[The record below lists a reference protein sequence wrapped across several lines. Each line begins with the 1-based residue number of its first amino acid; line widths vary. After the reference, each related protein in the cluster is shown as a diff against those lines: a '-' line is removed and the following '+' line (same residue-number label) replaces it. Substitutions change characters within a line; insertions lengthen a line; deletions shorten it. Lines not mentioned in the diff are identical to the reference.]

1 MKRKLFQSNIEFED
15 NFDDIPLQLKHLSKP
30 TIGGGSGGGGG
41 GAQQVTSTVT
51 QSNLPAYVQ
60 PYFEQVLQRGLF
72 ESARPYQPY
81 GGQRLAQFAPEETA
95 AQRGIAGLQR
105 PEQLGMASD
114 IAAQVGYGGMPS
126 GMAIAGQ
133 FQPGAI
139 TPTYQATEYQT
150 GYGPGQFGANY
161 QAGQVGPGYQAG
173 VLQPQFQ
180 ATQFAPGYQ
189 AREFQPGYG
198 VQQFTDRYQ
207 AGTITPGYE
216 AGVFTPGYQAG
227 QLQAGF
233 EAGSMA
239 APGTL
244 ASYMSP
250 YQQAVTDI
258 ERREAVR
265 ASEAQRPQVGAGAAR
280 AGALG
285 GTRATLLE
293 AERQRALGQ
302 QLGDIQARGSQAAF
316 EQARVG
322 FEADRAA
329 RLQQAQFGLGAF
341 QAQEAARQRA
351 AEMGFQAQQAG
362 ESARQEAARLGL
374 SAQQQNEAAR
384 QAQAEFGLRSYQ
396 AGQEERQFAANLGL
410 QAQQAGEQARQR
422 AAEMGMTAQQQA
434 EASRQAAEEFRQKAF
449 QQTEAARQAQAQ
461 LGISGFQAQEAA
473 RQQQAQFQLQSQQAG
488 EQARQEAA
496 RLGLTAQQ
504 QSDAARRAEQEFRT
518 QAQQFNIEQQRQR
531 ALLGLEGLSAD
542 RASQAQRLAAAELL
556 SGFGGRQQEMDLQRL
571 AALGGVGAERRGL
584 MQRGLDLGYEDFL
597 RQQAYGREQLGYLS
611 NLLQGVPVT
620 PGSTVST
627 FGRVPSPEQQALGA
641 GLGALGLYQAFGGRG
656 RQG

>member
-1 MKRKLFQSNIEFED
+1 MS
-15 NFDDIPLQLKHLSKP
+15 S
-30 TIGGGSGGGGG
+30 GGGSGSGQ
-41 GAQQVTSTVT
+41 QQVTSTVT

-114 IAAQVGYGGMPS
+114 IAAQVGYGQMPS
-126 GMAIAGQ
+126 GMSIAGQ

-139 TPTYQATEYQT
+139 SPDYRATQFQT
-150 GYGPGQFGANY
+150 GYGPGQFGA
-161 QAGQVGPGYQAG
+161 GYQASE
-173 VLQPQFQ
+173 V
-180 ATQFAPGYQ
+180 A
-189 AREFQPGYG
+189 
-198 VQQFTDRYQ
+198 
-207 AGTITPGYE
+207 
-216 AGVFTPGYQAG
+216 PGYQAG
-227 QLQAGF
+227 QVQAGF

-250 YQQAVTDI
+250 YQQAVTDV
-258 ERREAVR
+258 EKREAVR
-265 ASEAQRPQVGAGAAR
+265 ASETQRPQVGAGAAR

-293 AERQRALGQ
+293 AERQRNLGQ
-302 QLGDIQARGSQAAF
+302 QLGDIQARGSQAGF
-316 EQARVG
+316 EQARAG

-329 RLQQAQFGLGAF
+329 RLQQAQFGLGSF
-341 QAQEAARQRA
+341 QAQEAARQ
-351 AEMGFQAQQAG
+351 Q
-362 ESARQEAARLGL
+362 
-374 SAQQQNEAAR
+374 
-384 QAQAEFGLRSYQ
+384 
-396 AGQEERQFAANLGL
+396 
-410 QAQQAGEQARQR
+410 
-422 AAEMGMTAQQQA
+422 
-434 EASRQAAEEFRQKAF
+434 
-449 QQTEAARQAQAQ
+449 QAQ
-461 LGISGFQAQEAA
+461 LGLSGFQAQEAA

-504 QSDAARRAEQEFRT
+504 QTDAARRAEQEFRT

-531 ALLGLEGLSAD
+531 ALLGLEGLSSD
-542 RASQAQRLAAAELL
+542 RAGQAQRLAAAELL

-571 AALGGVGAERRGL
+571 AALGGVGSERRGL

-641 GLGALGLYQAFGGRG
+641 GIGALGLYQAFGGRG
-656 RQG
+656 RQS

>member
-1 MKRKLFQSNIEFED
+1 MS
-15 NFDDIPLQLKHLSKP
+15 
-30 TIGGGSGGGGG
+30 GGGGGGG
-41 GAQQVTSTVT
+41 GAQQVTSTNT
-51 QSNLPAYVQ
+51 TTNLPPYVQ

-114 IAAQVGYGGMPS
+114 IAAQVGYGQMPS
-126 GMAIAGQ
+126 GMDIAGQ

-139 TPTYQATEYQT
+139 SPDYRATQFQT
-150 GYGPGQFGANY
+150 GYGPGQFGADY
-161 QAGQVGPGYQAG
+161 QAGAVGPGYQAMG
-173 VLQPQFQ
+173 YQPQFQ
-180 ATQFAPGYQ
+180 AREFAPGYQ
-189 AREFQPGYG
+189 A
-198 VQQFTDRYQ
+198 
-207 AGTITPGYE
+207 
-216 AGVFTPGYQAG
+216 G
-227 QLQAGF
+227 QVQAGF

-244 ASYMSP
+244 TSYMSP
-250 YQQAVTDI
+250 YQQAVTDV
-258 ERREAVR
+258 EKREAVR
-265 ASEAQRPQVGAGAAR
+265 ASETQRPQVGAGAAR

-293 AERQRALGQ
+293 AERQRNLGQ
-302 QLGDIQARGSQAAF
+302 QLGDIQARGSQAGF
-316 EQARVG
+316 EQARAG

-341 QAQEAARQRA
+341 QAQE
-351 AEMGFQAQQAG
+351 G
-362 ESARQEAARLGL
+362 
-374 SAQQQNEAAR
+374 
-384 QAQAEFGLRSYQ
+384 
-396 AGQEERQFAANLGL
+396 
-410 QAQQAGEQARQR
+410 ARQR
-422 AAEMGMTAQQQA
+422 AAEMGMSAQQQA
-434 EASRQAAEEFRQKAF
+434 EASRQAAEQFRQSAF
-449 QQTEAARQAQAQ
+449 QQTEAGRQAQAQ
-461 LGISGFQAQEAA
+461 LGLSGFQAQEAA

-504 QSDAARRAEQEFRT
+504 QTDAARRAEQEFRT

-531 ALLGLEGLSAD
+531 ALLGLEGLSSD
-542 RASQAQRLAAAELL
+542 RAGQAQRLAAAELL

-571 AALGGVGAERRGL
+571 AALGGVGSERRGL

-641 GLGALGLYQAFGGRG
+641 GIGALGLYQAFGGRG
-656 RQG
+656 RQS

>member
-1 MKRKLFQSNIEFED
+1 MLGMEFDNSFESVPKQIKKLQS
-15 NFDDIPLQLKHLSKP
+15 L
-30 TIGGGSGGGGG
+30 TIGGGGG
-41 GAQQVTSTVT
+41 GGSSGQQQVTSTVT

-114 IAAQVGYGGMPS
+114 IAAQVGYGQMPS
-126 GMAIAGQ
+126 GMDIASQ

-139 TPTYQATEYQT
+139 SPDYRATQFQT
-150 GYGPGQFGANY
+150 GYGPGQFGADY
-161 QAGQVGPGYQAG
+161 QAGAVGPGYQAMG
-173 VLQPQFQ
+173 YQPQFQ
-180 ATQFAPGYQ
+180 AREFAPGYQ
-189 AREFQPGYG
+189 A
-198 VQQFTDRYQ
+198 
-207 AGTITPGYE
+207 
-216 AGVFTPGYQAG
+216 G
-227 QLQAGF
+227 QVQAGF

-244 ASYMSP
+244 TSYMSP

-258 ERREAVR
+258 EKREAVR
-265 ASEAQRPQVGAGAAR
+265 ASETQRPQVGAGAAR

-293 AERQRALGQ
+293 AERQRNLGQ
-302 QLGDIQARGSQAAF
+302 QLGDIQARGSQAGF
-316 EQARVG
+316 EQARAG

-341 QAQEAARQRA
+341 QAQE
-351 AEMGFQAQQAG
+351 G
-362 ESARQEAARLGL
+362 
-374 SAQQQNEAAR
+374 
-384 QAQAEFGLRSYQ
+384 
-396 AGQEERQFAANLGL
+396 
-410 QAQQAGEQARQR
+410 ARQR
-422 AAEMGMTAQQQA
+422 AAEMGMSAQQQA
-434 EASRQAAEEFRQKAF
+434 EASRQAAEQFRQSAF
-449 QQTEAARQAQAQ
+449 QQTEAGRQAQAQ
-461 LGISGFQAQEAA
+461 LGLSGFQAQEAA

-504 QSDAARRAEQEFRT
+504 QTDAARRAEQEFRT

-531 ALLGLEGLSAD
+531 ALLGLEGLSSD
-542 RASQAQRLAAAELL
+542 RAGQAQRLAAAELL

-571 AALGGVGAERRGL
+571 AALGGVGSERRGL

-641 GLGALGLYQAFGGRG
+641 GIGALGLYQAFGGRG

>member
-1 MKRKLFQSNIEFED
+1 MRNNLPMLGMEFDNSFESVPKQIKKLQS
-15 NFDDIPLQLKHLSKP
+15 L
-30 TIGGGSGGGGG
+30 TIGGGGG
-41 GAQQVTSTVT
+41 GGSSGQQQVTSTVT

-114 IAAQVGYGGMPS
+114 IAAQVGYGNMPS
-126 GMAIAGQ
+126 GMDIASQ

-139 TPTYQATEYQT
+139 SPDYRATQFQT
-150 GYGPGQFGANY
+150 GYGPGQFGADY
-161 QAGQVGPGYQAG
+161 QAGAVGPGYQAMG
-173 VLQPQFQ
+173 YQPQFQ
-180 ATQFAPGYQ
+180 AREFAPGYQ
-189 AREFQPGYG
+189 A
-198 VQQFTDRYQ
+198 
-207 AGTITPGYE
+207 
-216 AGVFTPGYQAG
+216 G
-227 QLQAGF
+227 QVQAGF

-244 ASYMSP
+244 TSYMSP

-258 ERREAVR
+258 EKREAVR
-265 ASEAQRPQVGAGAAR
+265 ASETQRPQVGAGAAR

-293 AERQRALGQ
+293 AERQRNLGQ
-302 QLGDIQARGSQAAF
+302 QLGDIQARGSQAGF
-316 EQARVG
+316 EQARAG

-341 QAQEAARQRA
+341 QAQE
-351 AEMGFQAQQAG
+351 G
-362 ESARQEAARLGL
+362 
-374 SAQQQNEAAR
+374 
-384 QAQAEFGLRSYQ
+384 
-396 AGQEERQFAANLGL
+396 
-410 QAQQAGEQARQR
+410 ARQR
-422 AAEMGMTAQQQA
+422 AAEMGMSAQQQA
-434 EASRQAAEEFRQKAF
+434 EASRQAAEQFRQSAF

-461 LGISGFQAQEAA
+461 LGLSGFQAQEAA

-504 QSDAARRAEQEFRT
+504 QTDAARRAEQEFRT

-542 RASQAQRLAAAELL
+542 RAGQAQRLAAAELL

-571 AALGGVGAERRGL
+571 AALGGVGSERRGL

-627 FGRVPSPEQQALGA
+627 FGRVPSSEQQALGA

>member
-1 MKRKLFQSNIEFED
+1 MLGMEFDNSFESVPKQIKKLQS
-15 NFDDIPLQLKHLSKP
+15 L
-30 TIGGGSGGGGG
+30 TIGGGGG
-41 GAQQVTSTVT
+41 GSGSGQQQVTSTVT

-114 IAAQVGYGGMPS
+114 IAAQVGYGQMPS
-126 GMAIAGQ
+126 GMSIAGQ

-139 TPTYQATEYQT
+139 SPDYRATQFQT
-150 GYGPGQFGANY
+150 GYGPGQFGADY
-161 QAGQVGPGYQAG
+161 QAGAVGPGYQAMG
-173 VLQPQFQ
+173 YQPQFQ
-180 ATQFAPGYQ
+180 AREFAPGYQ
-189 AREFQPGYG
+189 A
-198 VQQFTDRYQ
+198 
-207 AGTITPGYE
+207 
-216 AGVFTPGYQAG
+216 G
-227 QLQAGF
+227 QVQAGF

-244 ASYMSP
+244 TSYMSP

-258 ERREAVR
+258 EKREAVR
-265 ASEAQRPQVGAGAAR
+265 ASETQRPQVGAGAAR

-293 AERQRALGQ
+293 AERQRNLGQ
-302 QLGDIQARGSQAAF
+302 QLGDIQARGSQAGF
-316 EQARVG
+316 EQARAG

-341 QAQEAARQRA
+341 QAQE
-351 AEMGFQAQQAG
+351 G
-362 ESARQEAARLGL
+362 
-374 SAQQQNEAAR
+374 
-384 QAQAEFGLRSYQ
+384 
-396 AGQEERQFAANLGL
+396 
-410 QAQQAGEQARQR
+410 ARQR
-422 AAEMGMTAQQQA
+422 AAEMGMSAQQQA
-434 EASRQAAEEFRQKAF
+434 EASRQAAEQFRQSAF

-461 LGISGFQAQEAA
+461 LGLSGFQAQEAA

-504 QSDAARRAEQEFRT
+504 QTDAARRAEQEFRT

-531 ALLGLEGLSAD
+531 ALLGLEGLSSD
-542 RASQAQRLAAAELL
+542 RAGQAQRLAAAELL

-571 AALGGVGAERRGL
+571 AALGGVGSERRGL

-656 RQG
+656 RQS

>member
-1 MKRKLFQSNIEFED
+1 MLGMEFDNSFESVPKQIKKLQS
-15 NFDDIPLQLKHLSKP
+15 L
-30 TIGGGSGGGGG
+30 TIGGGGG
-41 GAQQVTSTVT
+41 GSGSGQQQVTSTVT

-114 IAAQVGYGGMPS
+114 IAAQVGYGQMPS
-126 GMAIAGQ
+126 GMSIAGQ

-139 TPTYQATEYQT
+139 SPDYRATQFQT
-150 GYGPGQFGANY
+150 GYGPGQFGADY
-161 QAGQVGPGYQAG
+161 QAGAVGPGYQAMG
-173 VLQPQFQ
+173 YQPQFQ
-180 ATQFAPGYQ
+180 AREFAPGYQ
-189 AREFQPGYG
+189 A
-198 VQQFTDRYQ
+198 
-207 AGTITPGYE
+207 
-216 AGVFTPGYQAG
+216 G
-227 QLQAGF
+227 QVQAGF

-244 ASYMSP
+244 TSYMSP

-258 ERREAVR
+258 EKREAVR
-265 ASEAQRPQVGAGAAR
+265 ASETQRPQVGAGAAR

-293 AERQRALGQ
+293 AERQRNLGQ
-302 QLGDIQARGSQAAF
+302 QLGDIQARGSQAGF
-316 EQARVG
+316 EQARAG

-341 QAQEAARQRA
+341 QAQE
-351 AEMGFQAQQAG
+351 G
-362 ESARQEAARLGL
+362 
-374 SAQQQNEAAR
+374 
-384 QAQAEFGLRSYQ
+384 
-396 AGQEERQFAANLGL
+396 
-410 QAQQAGEQARQR
+410 ARQR
-422 AAEMGMTAQQQA
+422 AAEMGMSAQQQA
-434 EASRQAAEEFRQKAF
+434 EASRQAAEQFRQSAF

-461 LGISGFQAQEAA
+461 LGLSGFQAQEAA

-504 QSDAARRAEQEFRT
+504 QTDAARRAEQEFRT

-531 ALLGLEGLSAD
+531 ALLGLEGLSSD
-542 RASQAQRLAAAELL
+542 RAGQAQRLAAAELL

-571 AALGGVGAERRGL
+571 AALGGVGSERRGL

-641 GLGALGLYQAFGGRG
+641 GIGALGLYQAFGGRG

>member
-1 MKRKLFQSNIEFED
+1 MRNNLPMLGMEFDNSFESVPKQIKKLQS
-15 NFDDIPLQLKHLSKP
+15 L
-30 TIGGGSGGGGG
+30 TIGGGGG
-41 GAQQVTSTVT
+41 GGSSGQQQVTSTVT

-114 IAAQVGYGGMPS
+114 IAAQVGYGQMPS
-126 GMAIAGQ
+126 GMDIASQ

-139 TPTYQATEYQT
+139 SPDYRATQFQT
-150 GYGPGQFGANY
+150 GYGPGQFGA
-161 QAGQVGPGYQAG
+161 GYQASE
-173 VLQPQFQ
+173 V
-180 ATQFAPGYQ
+180 A
-189 AREFQPGYG
+189 
-198 VQQFTDRYQ
+198 
-207 AGTITPGYE
+207 
-216 AGVFTPGYQAG
+216 PGYQAG
-227 QLQAGF
+227 QVQAGF

-250 YQQAVTDI
+250 YQQAVTDV
-258 ERREAVR
+258 EKREAVR
-265 ASEAQRPQVGAGAAR
+265 ASETQRPQVGAGAAR

-293 AERQRALGQ
+293 AERQRNLGQ
-302 QLGDIQARGSQAAF
+302 QLGDIQARGSQAGF
-316 EQARVG
+316 EQARAG

-329 RLQQAQFGLGAF
+329 RLQQAQFGLGSF
-341 QAQEAARQRA
+341 QAQEAARQ
-351 AEMGFQAQQAG
+351 Q
-362 ESARQEAARLGL
+362 
-374 SAQQQNEAAR
+374 
-384 QAQAEFGLRSYQ
+384 
-396 AGQEERQFAANLGL
+396 
-410 QAQQAGEQARQR
+410 
-422 AAEMGMTAQQQA
+422 
-434 EASRQAAEEFRQKAF
+434 
-449 QQTEAARQAQAQ
+449 QAQ
-461 LGISGFQAQEAA
+461 LGLSGFQAQEAA

-504 QSDAARRAEQEFRT
+504 QTDAARRAEQEFRT

-531 ALLGLEGLSAD
+531 ALLGLEGLSSD
-542 RASQAQRLAAAELL
+542 RAGQAQRLAAAELL

-571 AALGGVGAERRGL
+571 AALGGVGSERRGL

-641 GLGALGLYQAFGGRG
+641 GIGALGLYQAFGGRG

>member
-1 MKRKLFQSNIEFED
+1 MRNNLPMLGMEFDNSFESVPKQIKKLQS
-15 NFDDIPLQLKHLSKP
+15 L
-30 TIGGGSGGGGG
+30 TIGGGGG
-41 GAQQVTSTVT
+41 GGSSGQQQVTSTVT

-114 IAAQVGYGGMPS
+114 IAAQVGYGQMPS
-126 GMAIAGQ
+126 GMSIAGQ

-139 TPTYQATEYQT
+139 SPDYRATQFQT
-150 GYGPGQFGANY
+150 GYGPGQFGADY
-161 QAGQVGPGYQAG
+161 QAGAVGPGYQAMSY
-173 VLQPQFQ
+173 QPQFQ
-180 ATQFAPGYQ
+180 AREFAPGYQ
-189 AREFQPGYG
+189 A
-198 VQQFTDRYQ
+198 
-207 AGTITPGYE
+207 
-216 AGVFTPGYQAG
+216 G
-227 QLQAGF
+227 QVQAGF

-244 ASYMSP
+244 TSYMSP

-258 ERREAVR
+258 EKREAVR
-265 ASEAQRPQVGAGAAR
+265 ASETQRPQVGAGAAR

-293 AERQRALGQ
+293 AERQRNLGQ
-302 QLGDIQARGSQAAF
+302 QLGDIQARGSQAGF
-316 EQARVG
+316 EQARAG

-341 QAQEAARQRA
+341 QAQE
-351 AEMGFQAQQAG
+351 G
-362 ESARQEAARLGL
+362 
-374 SAQQQNEAAR
+374 
-384 QAQAEFGLRSYQ
+384 
-396 AGQEERQFAANLGL
+396 
-410 QAQQAGEQARQR
+410 ARQR
-422 AAEMGMTAQQQA
+422 AAEMGMSAQQQA
-434 EASRQAAEEFRQKAF
+434 EASRQAAEQFRQSAF

-461 LGISGFQAQEAA
+461 LGLSGFQAQEAA

-504 QSDAARRAEQEFRT
+504 QTDAARRAEQEFRT

-531 ALLGLEGLSAD
+531 ALLGLEGLSSD
-542 RASQAQRLAAAELL
+542 RAGQAQRLAAAELL

-571 AALGGVGAERRGL
+571 AALGGVGSERRGL

-656 RQG
+656 RQS

>member
-1 MKRKLFQSNIEFED
+1 MKNKLFKTEFPDDFEAELLPRSLRKLHK
-15 NFDDIPLQLKHLSKP
+15 PLFGS
-30 TIGGGSGGGGG
+30 SGGGGG

-150 GYGPGQFGANY
+150 GYGPGQFGAGY
-161 QAGQVGPGYQAG
+161 QSGQVGPGYQAAG
-173 VLQPQFQ
+173 YQPQFQ
-180 ATQFAPGYQ
+180 A
-189 AREFQPGYG
+189 RE
-198 VQQFTDRYQ
+198 
-207 AGTITPGYE
+207 
-216 AGVFTPGYQAG
+216 FTPGYQAG
-227 QLQAGF
+227 QVQAGF

-244 ASYMSP
+244 TSYMSP
-250 YQQAVTDI
+250 YQQAVTDV

-293 AERQRALGQ
+293 AERQRNLGQ
-302 QLGDIQARGSQAAF
+302 QLGDIQARGSQAGF
-316 EQARVG
+316 EQARAG

-341 QAQEAARQRA
+341 QAQE
-351 AEMGFQAQQAG
+351 G
-362 ESARQEAARLGL
+362 
-374 SAQQQNEAAR
+374 
-384 QAQAEFGLRSYQ
+384 
-396 AGQEERQFAANLGL
+396 
-410 QAQQAGEQARQR
+410 ARQR
-422 AAEMGMTAQQQA
+422 AAEMGMSAQQQA
-434 EASRQAAEEFRQKAF
+434 EASRQAAEQFRQSAF
-449 QQTEAARQAQAQ
+449 QQTEAGRQAQAQ
-461 LGISGFQAQEAA
+461 LGLSGFQAQEAA

-504 QSDAARRAEQEFRT
+504 QTDAARRAEQEFRT

-542 RASQAQRLAAAELL
+542 RAGQAQRLAAAELL

-571 AALGGVGAERRGL
+571 AALGGVGSERRGL

-627 FGRVPSPEQQALGA
+627 FGRVPSSEQQALGA

>member
-1 MKRKLFQSNIEFED
+1 MRNNLPMLGMEFDNSFESVPKQIKKLQS
-15 NFDDIPLQLKHLSKP
+15 L
-30 TIGGGSGGGGG
+30 TIGGGGG
-41 GAQQVTSTVT
+41 GSGSGQQQVTSTVT

-114 IAAQVGYGGMPS
+114 IAAQVGYGQMPS
-126 GMAIAGQ
+126 GMSIAGQ

-139 TPTYQATEYQT
+139 SPDYRATQFQT
-150 GYGPGQFGANY
+150 GYGPGQFGADY
-161 QAGQVGPGYQAG
+161 QAGAVGPGYQAMG
-173 VLQPQFQ
+173 YQPQFQ
-180 ATQFAPGYQ
+180 AREFAPGYQ
-189 AREFQPGYG
+189 A
-198 VQQFTDRYQ
+198 
-207 AGTITPGYE
+207 
-216 AGVFTPGYQAG
+216 G
-227 QLQAGF
+227 QVQAGF

-244 ASYMSP
+244 TSYMSP

-258 ERREAVR
+258 EKREAVR
-265 ASEAQRPQVGAGAAR
+265 ASETQRPQVGAGAAR

-293 AERQRALGQ
+293 AERQRNLGQ
-302 QLGDIQARGSQAAF
+302 QLGDIQARGSQAGF
-316 EQARVG
+316 EQARAG

-341 QAQEAARQRA
+341 QAQE
-351 AEMGFQAQQAG
+351 G
-362 ESARQEAARLGL
+362 
-374 SAQQQNEAAR
+374 
-384 QAQAEFGLRSYQ
+384 
-396 AGQEERQFAANLGL
+396 
-410 QAQQAGEQARQR
+410 ARQR
-422 AAEMGMTAQQQA
+422 AAEMGMSAQQQA
-434 EASRQAAEEFRQKAF
+434 EASRQAAEQFRQSAF
-449 QQTEAARQAQAQ
+449 QQTEAGRQAQAQ
-461 LGISGFQAQEAA
+461 LGLSGFQAQEAA

-504 QSDAARRAEQEFRT
+504 QTDAARRAEQEFRT

-531 ALLGLEGLSAD
+531 ALLGLEGLSSD
-542 RASQAQRLAAAELL
+542 RAGQAQRLAAAELL

-571 AALGGVGAERRGL
+571 AALGGVGSERRGL

-641 GLGALGLYQAFGGRG
+641 GIGALGLYQAFGGRG
-656 RQG
+656 RQS

>member
-1 MKRKLFQSNIEFED
+1 MLGMEFDNSFESVPKQIKKLQS
-15 NFDDIPLQLKHLSKP
+15 L
-30 TIGGGSGGGGG
+30 TIGGGGG
-41 GAQQVTSTVT
+41 GSGSGQQQVTSTVT

-114 IAAQVGYGGMPS
+114 IAAQVGYGQMPS
-126 GMAIAGQ
+126 GMSIAGQ

-139 TPTYQATEYQT
+139 SPDYRATQFQT
-150 GYGPGQFGANY
+150 GYGPGQFGADY
-161 QAGQVGPGYQAG
+161 QAGAVGPGYQAMG
-173 VLQPQFQ
+173 YQPQFQ
-180 ATQFAPGYQ
+180 AREFAPGYQ
-189 AREFQPGYG
+189 A
-198 VQQFTDRYQ
+198 
-207 AGTITPGYE
+207 
-216 AGVFTPGYQAG
+216 G
-227 QLQAGF
+227 QVQAGF

-244 ASYMSP
+244 TSYMSP

-258 ERREAVR
+258 EKREAVR
-265 ASEAQRPQVGAGAAR
+265 ASETQRPQVGAGAAR

-293 AERQRALGQ
+293 AERQRNLGQ
-302 QLGDIQARGSQAAF
+302 QLGDIQARGSQAGF
-316 EQARVG
+316 EQARAG

-341 QAQEAARQRA
+341 QAQE
-351 AEMGFQAQQAG
+351 G
-362 ESARQEAARLGL
+362 
-374 SAQQQNEAAR
+374 
-384 QAQAEFGLRSYQ
+384 
-396 AGQEERQFAANLGL
+396 
-410 QAQQAGEQARQR
+410 ARQR
-422 AAEMGMTAQQQA
+422 AAEMGMSAQQQA
-434 EASRQAAEEFRQKAF
+434 EASRQAAEQFRQSAF
-449 QQTEAARQAQAQ
+449 QQTEAGRQAQAQ
-461 LGISGFQAQEAA
+461 LGLSGFQAQEAA

-504 QSDAARRAEQEFRT
+504 QTDAARRAEQEFRT

-531 ALLGLEGLSAD
+531 ALLGLEGLSSD
-542 RASQAQRLAAAELL
+542 RAGQAQRLAAAELL

-571 AALGGVGAERRGL
+571 AALGGVGSERRGL

-641 GLGALGLYQAFGGRG
+641 GIGALGLYQAFGGRG
-656 RQG
+656 RQS

>member
-1 MKRKLFQSNIEFED
+1 MRNNLPMLGMEFDNSFESVPKQIKKLQS
-15 NFDDIPLQLKHLSKP
+15 L
-30 TIGGGSGGGGG
+30 TIGGGGG
-41 GAQQVTSTVT
+41 GGSSGQQQVTSTVT

-114 IAAQVGYGGMPS
+114 IAAQVGYGQMPS
-126 GMAIAGQ
+126 GMDIASQ

-139 TPTYQATEYQT
+139 SPDYRATQFQT
-150 GYGPGQFGANY
+150 GYGPGQFGADY
-161 QAGQVGPGYQAG
+161 QAGAVGPGYQAMG
-173 VLQPQFQ
+173 YQPQFQ
-180 ATQFAPGYQ
+180 AREFAPGYQ
-189 AREFQPGYG
+189 A
-198 VQQFTDRYQ
+198 
-207 AGTITPGYE
+207 
-216 AGVFTPGYQAG
+216 G
-227 QLQAGF
+227 QVQAGF

-244 ASYMSP
+244 TSYMSP

-258 ERREAVR
+258 EKREAVR
-265 ASEAQRPQVGAGAAR
+265 ASETQRPQVGAGAAR

-293 AERQRALGQ
+293 AERQRNLGQ
-302 QLGDIQARGSQAAF
+302 QLGDIQARGSQAGF
-316 EQARVG
+316 EQARAG

-341 QAQEAARQRA
+341 QAQE
-351 AEMGFQAQQAG
+351 G
-362 ESARQEAARLGL
+362 
-374 SAQQQNEAAR
+374 
-384 QAQAEFGLRSYQ
+384 
-396 AGQEERQFAANLGL
+396 
-410 QAQQAGEQARQR
+410 ARQR
-422 AAEMGMTAQQQA
+422 AAEMGMSAQQQA
-434 EASRQAAEEFRQKAF
+434 EASRQAAEQFRQSAF

-461 LGISGFQAQEAA
+461 LGLSGFQAQEAA

-504 QSDAARRAEQEFRT
+504 QTDAARRAEQEFRT

-531 ALLGLEGLSAD
+531 ALLGLEGLSSD
-542 RASQAQRLAAAELL
+542 RAGQAQRLAAAELL

-571 AALGGVGAERRGL
+571 AALGGVGSERRGL

-656 RQG
+656 RQS